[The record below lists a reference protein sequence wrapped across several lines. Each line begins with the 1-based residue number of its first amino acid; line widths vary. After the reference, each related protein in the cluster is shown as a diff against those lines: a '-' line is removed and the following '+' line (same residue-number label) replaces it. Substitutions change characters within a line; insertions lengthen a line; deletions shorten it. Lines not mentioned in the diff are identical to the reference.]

1 MSTNK
6 QISSC
11 HHNHSQGRLAFT
23 FFLAITLLQPPCL
36 HARSS
41 SSSNHNNNNSLKNW
55 LQARSGP
62 TGHAIWAYQGALYDP
77 LNGQKIANVQGLEL
91 VRKLA
96 ETDASLEQRTK
107 FHKRCGDLVA
117 ATGLMGGGTTGNS
130 DGEKNNDNN
139 IHVDY
144 AGTLL
149 SRKLF
154 CYTDPNV
161 DPRSLKSR
169 GGGGVGGGAG
179 GLLRSIRLRPG
190 SPERTIPMD
199 QAATVYDSA
208 STFVQRGKEWI
219 VHTEWPDGRVVWT
232 STHVMYDQNDD
243 ADDEND
249 GGAYDERSTSVGS
262 DRSATASSTPLKL
275 SDGNVLEFSAYARPQ
290 GRGRPRFPDLTI
302 PVVQTK
308 GSNKNRKKQ
317 KKGSTSSTEEATTT
331 VSPRRSALVQF
342 GTGSGGGDALSSK
355 FGARETYSYTLHGSG
370 GNPQYNAG
378 KKGCSVRYT
387 RYGEG
392 PIWYGPGRLCTLEL
406 TGKRVTDVS
415 ELPPMLVSRLAM
427 EKVLGFLS
435 VNAPV
440 ARDDVLAARAV
451 EWFRGKGS
459 AYLQVAP
466 TSVDEQQQLLLLQQ
480 QQALA
485 RQRRFLPSMMPS
497 PGWLQGVQDSSIG
510 LWNRLRAAT
519 TIHVGGSG
527 TNK

>member
-1 MSTNK
+1 MFANTK
-6 QISSC
+6 ISIC
-11 HHNHSQGRLAFT
+11 HHNISQGRFAFT
-23 FFLAITLLQPPCL
+23 LFLAITLLQPPCL

-41 SSSNHNNNNSLKNW
+41 SSNSHNNNNSLKNW

-96 ETDASLEQRTK
+96 ETDASLEQRVK

-117 ATGLMGGGTTGNS
+117 ATGLMGGGASNS
-130 DGEKNNDNN
+130 DGEKNDDN

-169 GGGGVGGGAG
+169 RGGAG

-232 STHVMYDQNDD
+232 TTNVMYDQNDD
-243 ADDEND
+243 DDESD

-262 DRSATASSTPLKL
+262 DRSVTASSTPLKL

-308 GSNKNRKKQ
+308 ISKKNRKNQ
-317 KKGSTSSTEEATTT
+317 RKGSSATEEATTTT

-342 GTGSGGGDALSSK
+342 GTGNGGGDALSSK

-370 GNPQYNAG
+370 GNAQYNAG

-485 RQRRFLPSMMPS
+485 RQRRFLPPMPS

-527 TNK
+527 VATNK